1 MMKSVGLRLQ
11 QAREAQGMSIED
23 VARITRI
30 SRSVVA
36 AIESDDNDALPADV
50 YVRGFS
56 RNIAIVLGLDPA
68 ELIQNRALVD
78 PMVITPIDATKREE
92 QRFAMLFG
100 HGPSDGAQFG
110 HTPLIMALLAL
121 GLFFS
126 AWMLVGNQAPSHE
139 TALDL
144 QNGVPAIQQHVDA
157 VTPFTAT
164 GLRADARH

>member
-30 SRSVVA
+30 SRSVIA
-36 AIESDDNDALPADV
+36 AIETNDSATLPADV

-56 RNIAIVLGLDPA
+56 RNIAVVLGLDPA
-68 ELIQNRALVD
+68 ELIQSRSAVE
-78 PMVITPIDATKREE
+78 PEVIEPLEASRREE

-100 HGPSDGAQFG
+100 HGPSDVAQFG
-110 HTPLIMALLAL
+110 RAPLIMAMVAI

-126 AWMLVGNQAPSHE
+126 AWLLVGDQSTPQE
-139 TALDL
+139 TALEL
-144 QNGVPAIQQHVDA
+144 ENGVPAIQQHVDA
-157 VTPFTAT
+157 VTPFTAQ
-164 GLRADARH
+164 GLRADARR